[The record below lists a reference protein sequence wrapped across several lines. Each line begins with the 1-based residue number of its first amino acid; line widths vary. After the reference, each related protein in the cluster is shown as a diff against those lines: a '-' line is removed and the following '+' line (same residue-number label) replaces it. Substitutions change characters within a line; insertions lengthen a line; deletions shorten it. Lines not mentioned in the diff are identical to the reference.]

1 MAEACLAAG
10 LGLAARQAGRPPV
23 RVALIGMG
31 KLAGRE
37 LDYVSDLD
45 LIAVHQ
51 GDADVPSHELSTAA
65 DRIVQYL
72 VKGLSEV
79 TMEGNCYKVDLDLR
93 PEGKN
98 EPLSRTAGAYR
109 AYWDR
114 WADPW
119 EFQALIRSCPVAG
132 DAGAGRAPRR
142 RRRCPRLPR
151 PAGTG
156 RPGRAA
162 PDQARVETE
171 RIPRGQDP
179 RMHLKLGP
187 GAVADVEWTVQLMQ
201 LQHGH
206 TDHSLR
212 VQSTREAI
220 ERLAAAGHIDQR
232 ERSWLAEAYGICSR
246 LRNVVYLVT
255 GRPADLLP
263 TDQTV
268 LTRMA
273 RALGLDGERQ
283 QLVELHRRATRRAR
297 QVVEERFWGGRLGE
311 GRG

>member
-1 MAEACLAAG
+1 M
-10 LGLAARQAGRPPV
+10 
-23 RVALIGMG
+23 
-31 KLAGRE
+31 
-37 LDYVSDLD
+37 
-45 LIAVHQ
+45 
-51 GDADVPSHELSTAA
+51 
-65 DRIVQYL
+65 QYL

-132 DAGAGRAPRR
+132 DAELGERLVADAAAHAYRGPPEPAVLAELRR
-142 RRRCPRLPR
+142 IK
-151 PAGTG
+151 
-156 RPGRAA
+156 
-162 PDQARVETE
+162 ARVETE

-311 GRG
+311 VAADSPSVAARG